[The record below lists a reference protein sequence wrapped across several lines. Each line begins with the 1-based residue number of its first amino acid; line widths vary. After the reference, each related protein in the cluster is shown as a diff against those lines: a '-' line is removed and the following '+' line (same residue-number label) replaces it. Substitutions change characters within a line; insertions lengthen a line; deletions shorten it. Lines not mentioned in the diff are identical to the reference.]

1 MYYVKC
7 KYYEEPAA
15 PVKRTVFTRVVSAVN
30 HSDAFIKAYLEWD
43 SHCINLMY
51 IEDFVFEVYKA
62 SPTSGKNRT
71 IELTDGY
78 RIRVDEDANVLEMV
92 AI

>member
-7 KYYEEPAA
+7 KTYEERERIFDKL
-15 PVKRTVFTRVVSAVN
+15 VCAVN
-30 HSDAFIKAYLEWD
+30 HTEALVKAYLEWD
-43 SHCINLMY
+43 SFVACNLM
-51 IEDFVFEVYKA
+51 ELDDFEFEVYKA

-78 RIRVDEDANVLEMV
+78 RIRVQEDGTLLEMV
-92 AI
+92 SI